1 MTVPHSAFADMRSA
15 DPEIAALVAA
25 IRRRERRAE
34 RLTNPLGRIPLV
46 GSLLRVFWYLVLD
59 EGDPR
64 DGLVFSFLND
74 GLRPTLW
81 HTALQILRPDGDP
94 DIGIW
99 TLRAPRSRAEA
110 QAMRARFR
118 DKP

>member
-15 DPEIAALVAA
+15 DPEMAALVAA
-25 IRRRERRAE
+25 IRRRDRRAA
-34 RLTNPLGRIPLV
+34 RLTHPLGRIPLV
-46 GSLLRVFWYLVLD
+46 GNLIRVFWYLVLD

-64 DGLVFSFLND
+64 DGLIFSFLND
-74 GLRPTLW
+74 GLSPTLW

-99 TLRAPRSRAEA
+99 TIRTPHSRAEA
-110 QAMRARFR
+110 LRIRSQGKR
-118 DKP
+118 

>member
-1 MTVPHSAFADMRSA
+1 MTVPHSAFADLRTA
-15 DPEIAALVAA
+15 DPATTALVAA

-34 RLTNPLGRIPLV
+34 RLTNPLGRTPLV
-46 GSLLRVFWYLVLD
+46 GSLIRVFWYLVLA

-64 DGLVFSFLND
+64 DGLIFSFLND

-81 HTALQILRPDGDP
+81 HTVLQILRPEGDP

-99 TLRAPRSRAEA
+99 TLGAPRSRAEA
-110 QAMRARFR
+110 QALQTCYQDRL
-118 DKP
+118 